1 MSQETEYREHAS
13 QCLRLAQ
20 SAVGELERIH
30 WLDMAERWLKWADL
44 ERKKD
49 RALGRPG
56 TKSG

>member
-1 MSQETEYREHAS
+1 MSQETEYREYAS
-13 QCLRLAQ
+13 KCLLVQ
-20 SAVGELERIH
+20 SAVGELERIR
-30 WLDMAERWLKWADL
+30 WLHMAEQWLKWADL